1 MTEPLDFLYPPIDTA
16 CRSRRTSTATPIRFR
31 NLGFASGLHL
41 CSGSHMAKREVATA
55 IEALLARLPRLA
67 IVEPHKIDVC
77 GFEFGQP
84 KELMAMI
91 A

>member
-1 MTEPLDFLYPPIDTA
+1 
-16 CRSRRTSTATPIRFR
+16 
-31 NLGFASGLHL
+31 
-41 CSGSHMAKREVATA
+41 MAKREVATA